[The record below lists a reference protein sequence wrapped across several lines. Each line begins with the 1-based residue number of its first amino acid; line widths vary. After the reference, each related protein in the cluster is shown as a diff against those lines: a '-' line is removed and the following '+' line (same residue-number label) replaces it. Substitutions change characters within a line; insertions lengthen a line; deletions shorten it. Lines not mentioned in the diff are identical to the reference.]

1 MHLAALLPV
10 AENAAA
16 PSGALARA
24 ELFIV
29 LLTATLVLVGLARR
43 LRVPYPILLV
53 LGGLALAFVPGLPQ
67 VQLDPDLVFIVFL
80 PPILWA
86 AAYFTSLRD
95 FRRNLPAISL
105 LAVGLVLATTLVVGW
120 VAHAIIPGIGWAAA
134 LCLGAIVSPPDAVA
148 ATAVLSRI
156 GVPRQVIVVLEGE
169 SLVNDASALVL
180 YRTAVAAMVLG
191 SFSAGAAVGQ
201 FVLVAVLGVGV
212 GVVVGYLIRHGV
224 RLMPEGFGQVAIT
237 LLGPYVAW
245 IAAERLHVSAVLA
258 CVAGGLYVRQHF
270 SGEVPPLVRMQA
282 RSVWELLI
290 FLLNGIIFML
300 IGLQLGPLRASLEA
314 DSAGRI
320 VRWGLVITL
329 AATATRLLWMP
340 IGVRL
345 VRLRA
350 RTRAANPMPPASH
363 VFMVGWTAMRGV
375 VSLATALALP
385 LTTAAGAPLPFRSEI
400 ILVSFVVILTTLL
413 VQGLSLAPL
422 ARALGLSA
430 ADESFEREQQ
440 LARRTA
446 AEAALERLGTL
457 PGDPAVPPGVLE
469 SARTHYERRA
479 QHFASSSPVDVVC
492 TDAWTAAQRSVR
504 HALLDAERRAVIAL
518 RNRGEISDEV
528 LHEVE
533 RELDL
538 EAIRLGVGD
547 LAAPAPLAPGP
558 A

>member
-1 MHLAALLPV
+1 MT
-10 AENAAA
+10 
-16 PSGALARA
+16 GALARA

-29 LLTATLVLVGLARR
+29 LLAATLFLVAFARR
-43 LRVPYPILLV
+43 LHVPYPILLV
-53 LGGLALAFVPGLPQ
+53 LGGLALGFVPELPQ
-67 VQLDPDLVFIVFL
+67 VQLEPELVFIVFL

-120 VAHAIIPGIGWAAA
+120 VAHAIIPGISWAAA
-134 LCLGAIVSPPDAVA
+134 FCLGAIVSPPDAVA

-169 SLVNDASALVL
+169 SLVNDAAALVL
-180 YRTAVAAMVLG
+180 YRAAVSGMVVG
-191 SFSAGAAVGQ
+191 SFSIGATAGQ
-201 FVLVAVLGVGV
+201 FALVAAL
-212 GVVVGYLIRHGV
+212 GVVVGLVVGFLIRHAV

-245 IAAERLHVSAVLA
+245 VAAERLHVSAVLA

-270 SGEVPPLVRMQA
+270 SAEVAPLVRLQA

-300 IGLQLGPLRASLEA
+300 IGLQLGPLRASLES
-314 DSAGRI
+314 DGVGRI
-320 VRWGLVITL
+320 IRWGLILTA
-329 AATATRLLWMP
+329 AATATRLAWMP
-340 IGVRL
+340 LGARL
-345 VRLRA
+345 ARIRA
-350 RTRAANPMPPASH
+350 KDRAVNPMPPASH
-363 VFMVGWTAMRGV
+363 IFIVGWTSMRGV

-385 LTTAAGAPLPFRSEI
+385 LTTADGTPLPYRTEI
-400 ILVSFVVILTTLL
+400 ILVSFVVILTTLV

-422 ARALGLSA
+422 ARVLGLSA
-430 ADESFEREQQ
+430 ADESIEREQQ
-440 LARRTA
+440 LARRRA
-446 AEAALERLGTL
+446 AEAALAHLGTL
-457 PGDPAVPPGVLE
+457 EGHPMLPSEVLDG
-469 SARTHYERRA
+469 ARAHYQRRSER
-479 QHFASSSPVDVVC
+479 FAAASPMDVVC
-492 TDAWTAAQRSVR
+492 TDAWTEAQRQVR
-504 HALLDAERRAVIAL
+504 HALLHAERRAVIEL
-518 RNRGEISDEV
+518 RDRGEISDEV

-538 EAIRLGVGD
+538 DAIRLGVGD
-547 LAAPAPLAPGP
+547 LASPAPLNPSP